1 MLSRSALTST
11 VQGRWGAACFN
22 RLIAHDDADVVVF
35 LESGSIVT
43 PDWLDQLLEAMQVD
57 SDHGLAG
64 PSTNRAWNA
73 QRLPNAPKEDAVVH
87 VVEAYAVQ
95 VTRRF
100 QGTYR
105 TLEPLH
111 SLADFC
117 YAATRQVI
125 EAVGEADAHYGR
137 GPCWEMDYNIR
148 AAHAGFKS
156 VWACGAY
163 VHRPPLVATRKRD
176 EARLFDANRRRYQ
189 DKFCRLKLEQ
199 HRRDYCG
206 HCSGEACA
214 YFAPRKLI
222 QIRLPTGGIDDQTHH
237 RLEWING
244 QRQVSV
250 PPSIP
255 HHPPPGEYEP
265 ETHY

>member
-1 MLSRSALTST
+1 MVTIGIWYYADPAGLEHTLASIRKHTGSPYRLVVLGDGCQATADALPKCAHLDSARPL
-11 VQGRWGAACFN
+11 GAAACFN

-73 QRLPNAPKEDAVVH
+73 QR
-87 VVEAYAVQ
+87 
-95 VTRRF
+95 
-100 QGTYR
+100 
-105 TLEPLH
+105 
-111 SLADFC
+111 
-117 YAATRQVI
+117 
-125 EAVGEADAHYGR
+125 
-137 GPCWEMDYNIR
+137 
-148 AAHAGFKS
+148 
-156 VWACGAY
+156 
-163 VHRPPLVATRKRD
+163 
-176 EARLFDANRRRYQ
+176 
-189 DKFCRLKLEQ
+189 